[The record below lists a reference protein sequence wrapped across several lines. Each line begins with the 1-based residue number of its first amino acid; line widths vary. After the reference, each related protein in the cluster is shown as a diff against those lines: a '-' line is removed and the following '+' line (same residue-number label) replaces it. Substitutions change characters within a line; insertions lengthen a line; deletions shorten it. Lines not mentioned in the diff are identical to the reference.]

1 MTAELSPRE
10 TDALRLVAHGLT
22 DAEIAA
28 EMCVNPTT
36 VRSHLCRVRR
46 KLGFPVRS
54 HSGVYATGD
63 KADRVKLALYALQRG
78 YIALVDIPAIQGEDI
93 NDKQS

>member
-1 MTAELSPRE
+1 MTTELSPRE

-22 DAEIAA
+22 DAEIADA
-28 EMCVNPTT
+28 MRVKPTT
-36 VRSHLCRVRR
+36 VRSHLSRVHR

-78 YIALVDIPAIQGEDI
+78 YIDLDDVPAIQGED
-93 NDKQS
+93 NGH